1 MRMNHDQ
8 THEIHPIQ
16 RLRALLVD
24 YDFEFSELLNGLAA
38 TLWGLWLLL
47 PWNTFGRTATFAAM
61 RDTGVPEWLWG
72 TVIFTLGI
80 IQIAGLVAGWWRW
93 RRRSALI
100 LCGVWAFIAV
110 MFAQAN
116 ISSTGTVI
124 YPLFSLSAM
133 WAYLRMRFV

>member
-1 MRMNHDQ
+1 MHQRQDQ
-8 THEIHPIQ
+8 TSDIHPLQ

-38 TLWGLWLLL
+38 TLWGFWLLL
-47 PWNTFGRTATFAAM
+47 PWDSFGRTSSFAAM
-61 RDTGVPEWLWG
+61 RELAPEWLWG
-72 TVIFTLGI
+72 ATICGLGI
-80 IQIAGLVAGWWRW
+80 IQIAGLIAGWWRW

-110 MFAQAN
+110 MLAQAN
-116 ISSTGTVI
+116 ISGTGTVI